1 MAYVDNYVMPFQV
14 KESEAMESVLLRFY
28 GAAKEAA
35 GVSEVEVSPAT
46 LGQIL
51 ASVSEHNLHLRQV
64 LSRCSFLIDGVNCQ
78 DFEVGILA
86 GSTVDLLP
94 PFAGG

>member
-1 MAYVDNYVMPFQV
+1 MPFRV

-35 GVSEVEVSPAT
+35 GVGEVEVSPGS

-51 ASVSEHNLHLRQV
+51 ASISENNLHLRQV
-64 LSRCSFLIDGVNCQ
+64 LSQCSFLIDGANCH
-78 DFEVGILA
+78 DIGVGVLS

>member
-1 MAYVDNYVMPFQV
+1 MPFQV
-14 KESEAMESVLLRFY
+14 KELKAMESVLLRFY
-28 GAAKEAA
+28 GAAKDAA
-35 GVSEVEVSPAT
+35 GVGELAVSPGT

-51 ASVSEHNLHLRQV
+51 ASISEDNLQLRQV
-64 LSRCSFLIDGVNCQ
+64 LSRCSFLIDGGNCH
-78 DFEVGILA
+78 DFGVGVLA